1 MYDVKQKC
9 MLLKNTREK
18 TLGTLILI
26 YNKAKL
32 IINTAILLYG
42 DSPLLYDDKV
52 YTYKEQSWHKKKM
65 HVAKKFDT

>member
-1 MYDVKQKC
+1 MYDVKKKC

-26 YNKAKL
+26 YNKSKL
-32 IINTAILLYG
+32 IINTAILLLLLLHG

-52 YTYKEQSWHKKKM
+52 YTYKEQS
-65 HVAKKFDT
+65 

>member
-1 MYDVKQKC
+1 MYDVKRKC

-52 YTYKEQSWHKKKM
+52 NK
-65 HVAKKFDT
+65 